1 VQLGKK
7 ISGVWLEGH
16 HATGH
21 PAVRSFVFQER
32 EHGLVAAVDTVK
44 VTDRQ
49 GALMGPVWVVESAKY
64 LHAACVIKMN

>member
-1 VQLGKK
+1 
-7 ISGVWLEGH
+7 VWLEGH

-21 PAVRSFVFQER
+21 PTVCGFVFQKS

-49 GALMGPVWVVESAKY
+49 GALLGPVWVVESAKY